1 MSKKTTPRTHHKDSE
16 LKKDALLAS
25 KLISK
30 AEPGGT
36 NLKHIAKELNISLK

>member
-1 MSKKTTPRTHHKDSE
+1 MTYAPPQTHKDSE

-25 KLISK
+25 QLISK

-36 NLKHIAKELNISLK
+36 NLKQIAKELNIPLK